1 MIVSV
6 RQWTFLRPVRQIL
19 RAMVAKAPAE
29 SRVEGKQK
37 KSFLGQFEEMMSFQT
52 GLVIRG
58 LDND

>member
-19 RAMVAKAPAE
+19 RALAAKAPAE
-29 SRVEGKQK
+29 SRVEREPK

-58 LDND
+58 MDKD

>member
-6 RQWTFLRPVRQIL
+6 RQWTFLRPVRQML
-19 RAMVAKAPAE
+19 HALSAKAPAQ
-29 SRVEGKQK
+29 SRVEEKP

-58 LDND
+58 LDKD